1 MLLAILN
8 LGSAHRSHV
17 LRVRSFGCALSVSK
31 LAAPITP
38 GQNVRRMALCAIRR
52 TY

>member
-1 MLLAILN
+1 MN

-31 LAAPITP
+31 LAAPSGVYIKNP
-38 GQNVRRMALCAIRR
+38 LAL
-52 TY
+52 